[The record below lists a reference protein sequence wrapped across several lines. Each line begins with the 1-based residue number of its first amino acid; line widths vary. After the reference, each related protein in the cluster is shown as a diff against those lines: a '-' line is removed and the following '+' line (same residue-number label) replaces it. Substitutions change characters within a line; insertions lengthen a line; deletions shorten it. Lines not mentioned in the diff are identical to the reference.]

1 MRPHSVSVD
10 APLSSTLVQLKR
22 VKSLRDPATNY
33 HNHLVA
39 LFKYVSPSD
48 HMIWETA
55 SSNGVT
61 PELGRSAHHHLVGKM
76 KMWELSLLQWG
87 QSGVS
92 RYQAQGLHRI
102 GNLLLSGLED

>member
-1 MRPHSVSVD
+1 MRPHSVSMD

-33 HNHLVA
+33 HNYLVA

-76 KMWELSLLQWG
+76 KMWDLSLL
-87 QSGVS
+87 
-92 RYQAQGLHRI
+92 
-102 GNLLLSGLED
+102 